1 MKKIPLFL
9 LIVSF
14 CVGTAYSR
22 LQVKK
27 PVQKRILAVKTIKL
41 QYPNG
46 GEIWEKGKPYTI
58 RWQSQGI
65 GSYVRIK
72 LKWGTGS
79 GGWLTVTNKTPN
91 SGSYRYSVP
100 STGIGPS
107 GSQFWI
113 YVMTLDESVK
123 DMSDKAFTIREGG
136 QGIRPV
142 AGKVRVKFTKVS
154 RLDKLDSSSKL
165 QIRQLEKLAEA
176 KTLQPEKI
184 IQGWKNLNKKL
195 LDKKILLQE
204 DAVKESFNRLIQEAK
219 SQAQLCQKKAA
230 FASEAERRMD
240 KELKRAKRYLKQI
253 RVSRTANKT
262 FPPLRVKIYT
272 GLVNRI
278 KAGQVNIQWD
288 PGEKPI
294 SSESEL
300 SDYIEEVETQM
311 EDVRNGRTRTMTEFE
326 NVNQKA
332 NQLFNLLATVM
343 KGIHEMQLALTR
355 NLL

>member
-1 MKKIPLFL
+1 MKKYLLFL
-9 LIVSF
+9 LMVLF
-14 CVGTAYSR
+14 YTGTAYSG

-27 PVQKRILAVKTIKL
+27 PVQSRIRAVKTIKV

-46 GEIWEKGKPYTI
+46 GEIWEKGKPYII
-58 RWQSQGI
+58 RWQSHGI
-65 GSYVRIK
+65 GSYIKIK
-72 LKWGTGS
+72 LKWGTGG
-79 GGWLTVTNKTPN
+79 GGWLTVTNKAPN
-91 SGSYRYSVP
+91 SGSYRYAIP
-100 STGIGPS
+100 AAGIGQS

-123 DMSDKAFTIREGG
+123 DMSDKAFTIREAG
-136 QGIRPV
+136 QRIRPLT
-142 AGKVRVKFTKVS
+142 AKVKFTEVS

-165 QIRQLEKLAEA
+165 QIRQLEKMAEA
-176 KTLQPEKI
+176 KTLQSEKI

-204 DAVKESFNRLIQEAK
+204 DAVKESFNRLIKEAK

-230 FASEAERRMD
+230 FAGETERRMD
-240 KELKRAKRYLKQI
+240 KELKKAKQHLRKI
-253 RVSRTANKT
+253 RVSRTANRT

-300 SDYIEEVETQM
+300 SDYIDQVETQM
-311 EDVRNGRTRTMTEFE
+311 EDVRNSRMRTMTEFE
-326 NVNQKA
+326 NFDQKS
-332 NQLFNLLATVM
+332 NQLLNILLAVM
-343 KGIHEMQLALTR
+343 KGMHEMNLAIIR
-355 NLL
+355 NLR